1 MCKFT
6 LVHAFLLSA
15 DFFSFFFFLNS
26 TVSNSLNPDQAK
38 PFVGPDLDSIY
49 LLWLLAHYMV
59 KIALKDI
66 YLSSIHLP
74 NLGMK
79 NPQYFV
85 ILPQWQ
91 YLR

>member
-1 MCKFT
+1 MYKFT

-15 DFFSFFFFLNS
+15 DFFQFFFENS
-26 TVSNSLNPDQAK
+26 TESNSLNPDQAR

-59 KIALKDI
+59 TIALKDR
-66 YLSSIHLP
+66 YLSGIHLP

-79 NPQYFV
+79 YPQYFV
-85 ILPQWQ
+85 VGPQWQ
-91 YLR
+91 YIR